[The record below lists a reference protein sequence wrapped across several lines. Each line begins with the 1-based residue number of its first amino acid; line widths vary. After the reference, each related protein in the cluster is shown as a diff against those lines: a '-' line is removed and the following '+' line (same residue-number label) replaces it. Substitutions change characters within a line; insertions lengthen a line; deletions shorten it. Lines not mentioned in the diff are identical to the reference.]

1 MPRPLRASPLPP
13 KPVLCSSLAQA
24 RSEIDRIDLQMI
36 TLLANRQLWTAAA
49 LTFTPAAPEQPRT
62 ERLLDGIRQRCAWA
76 KAQGLDPAFAEIL
89 FSTLIARDFSADAQR
104 RASSSAPT

>member
-24 RSEIDRIDLQMI
+24 RAEIDRIDLQI
-36 TLLANRQLWTAAA
+36 VTLLAHRQLWTAAA
-49 LTFTPAAPEQPRT
+49 LTYTPEAPDLPRT
-62 ERLLDGIRQRCAWA
+62 ERLLGGIRQRCAWA
-76 KAQGLDPAFAEIL
+76 KAQDLDPAFVEIL

-104 RASSSAPT
+104 RAVAK